1 MRISGPRDGV
11 AKPIQSTIVYMV
23 TQPTFSTHPEM
34 ASDSALLATTTPS
47 SFTVQ
52 VTYRLSRA

>member
-1 MRISGPRDGV
+1 MRISGPEMV
-11 AKPIQSTIVYMV
+11 WPIVYMV

>member
-1 MRISGPRDGV
+1 
-11 AKPIQSTIVYMV
+11 
-23 TQPTFSTHPEM
+23 M